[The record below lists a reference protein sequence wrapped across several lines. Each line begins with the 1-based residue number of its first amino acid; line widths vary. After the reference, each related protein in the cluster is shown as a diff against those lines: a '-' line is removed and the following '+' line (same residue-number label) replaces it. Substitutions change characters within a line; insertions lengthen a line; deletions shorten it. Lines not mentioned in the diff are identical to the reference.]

1 MKIKTTGAKSLTGL
15 KEKNRKRRS
24 TRVKGSEEEVQNLL
38 EMQREAV
45 QQKMSEAGGGVIKKG
60 IGGLKGLQE
69 AYKLQEEYKEAKSG
83 VQSRYGKFA
92 KAFGLAD
99 EKQAAMLDKFFG
111 KEVPKEE
118 LEKMREK
125 FKIKDPKADEGK
137 SKATKG
143 LKKQSEKSKLRDEQ
157 ITKIYELSEK
167 IHEIVGGIKSSVDG
181 IANKLRASPAKA
193 APKSKKEMRKLEK
206 QAGLKYSKEASRYRD
221 EKTGK
226 FVSKESAR
234 QRMNISP
241 TASPSNV
248 QAKAATPAAGA
259 SGAAMA
265 PTATPAVDA
274 DLKSQTL
281 KEAAPEEQKDET
293 GDKLDKLSK
302 DVKKVDENINDILD
316 IFSLK
321 SFYKLIGGAI
331 GFAFPF
337 LKKAVEFIWDIGSKG
352 VKWIVDLSKT
362 VWENL
367 RDFLTTIR
375 LDIPEIMGPVEI
387 DLPGLDP
394 FTLGPIGG
402 FTFEPFKFLKKPIES
417 PDKVTPPAENSQ
429 EEKKS
434 SATASGG
441 GGGGAPSA
449 APSAPPAAASAPPA
463 AGGGGGGA
471 RAALQLMPGDTLEI
485 TAAAGGGAAGAGSGS
500 GGSGG
505 SGGGGGG
512 APTATPSGS
521 NMPGGSAPAAGGGGG
536 GAGGGAGG
544 AVIGV
549 VKGAMAEY
557 GITNPYAQAALLANI
572 EKESGFKPKSE
583 NLNYTSIERIRTV
596 FTRLKK
602 YSDEELQ
609 AKAVKNPEG
618 MAELVYGM
626 NDKIGRSMGNTEP
639 GDGWK
644 YRGRGFIQITGK
656 NNYAKYGK
664 MIGVD
669 LISNPDQANDP
680 AVAAKLAAAFVM
692 AGLKGKQD
700 FSDQKTANRAVTQ
713 TIGGAGLGLDKGYGA
728 EILAKVDKY
737 STKYTPTG
745 VPAGGTGQAP
755 GGPMYAAGGGVASGP
770 QSGYPATLHGTEAIV
785 PLDGQSY
792 QSKQAVTAVSKAV
805 SGEELG
811 QQSAENSMAS
821 TGPSVV
827 PVPVPGGGGGDKQAA
842 PPQKSDNSVKAD
854 VRFADDTFNRA
865 ISKDFAHP
873 TSFTS
878 VGFA

>member
-1 MKIKTTGAKSLTGL
+1 MKIKTDAKNLSGL
-15 KEKNRKRRS
+15 KKKNRERRS

-45 QQKMSEAGGGVIKKG
+45 QQKMGEAGDGVIKKG

-69 AYKLQEEYKEAKSG
+69 AYKLQEEYKVAKSG

-92 KAFGLAD
+92 KAFGLTD
-99 EKQAAMLDKFFG
+99 EKGAAMLDKFFG

-125 FKIKDPKADEGK
+125 FKIKDSKADESK

-181 IANKLRASPAKA
+181 IANKLRASPAKD
-193 APKSKKEMRKLEK
+193 APKSKKDMRKLEK
-206 QAGLKYSKEASRYRD
+206 KAGLKYSKESGRYKD

-226 FVSKESAR
+226 FVGFETAR

-241 TASPSNV
+241 TASAS
-248 QAKAATPAAGA
+248 KATATATAPAAGTA
-259 SGAAMA
+259 GAAMA
-265 PTATPAVDA
+265 PAATATPAVDA
-274 DLKSQTL
+274 DLKSKTL
-281 KEAAPEEQKDET
+281 KETEAPEEKKDET

-331 GFAFPF
+331 GFAIPF
-337 LKKAVEFIWDIGSKG
+337 IKEAIKFVWDIGKKG
-352 VKWIVDLSKT
+352 VEWITDLATSIWTK
-362 VWENL
+362 V
-367 RDFLTTIR
+367 RDFLTGIK
-375 LDIPEIMGPVEI
+375 LDIPEIMRAVEI

-402 FTFEPFKFLKKPIES
+402 FTFEPFKFLKKPVEG
-417 PDKVTPPAENSQ
+417 PDKVEPPAKSDA
-429 EEKKS
+429 EKQ
-434 SATASGG
+434 AEARPARPAAAPAAGG
-441 GGGGAPSA
+441 APPAAPSGAPSA
-449 APSAPPAAASAPPA
+449 GAEGGAPPSAPSGAPA
-463 AGGGGGGA
+463 
-471 RAALQLMPGDTLEI
+471 
-485 TAAAGGGAAGAGSGS
+485 GAAPSGAPAGAAPSGAPS
-500 GGSGG
+500 
-505 SGGGGGG
+505 G
-512 APTATPSGS
+512 APTATPQGS
-521 NMPGGSAPAAGGGGG
+521 SMPGGTPPT
-536 GAGGGAGG
+536 GAGAGAGAGG
-544 AVIGV
+544 AVVGV

-583 NLNYTSIERIRTV
+583 NLNYTSIDRIRTV

-626 NDKIGRSMGNTEP
+626 NDKVGRSMGNTEP

-656 NNYAKYGK
+656 NNYARFGK

-669 LISNPDQANDP
+669 LIGNPDQANDP
-680 AVAAKLAAAFVM
+680 VVAAKLAAAFVM
-692 AGLKGKQD
+692 SGLKGKQD
-700 FSDQKTANRAVTQ
+700 FQDQKTANKAVTQ
-713 TIGGAGLGLDKGYGA
+713 TIGGAGLGLGSGYGA

-737 STKYTPTG
+737 SMKYTPPG

-755 GGPMYAAGGGVASGP
+755 GGPMYAAGGGVATGP
-770 QSGYPATLHGTEAIV
+770 KSGYNAILHGKEAIV

-805 SGEELG
+805 SGEQLG

-821 TGPSVV
+821 AGPSVV
-827 PVPVPGGGGGDKQAA
+827 PVPVPAGGGGQKSA
-842 PPQKSDNSVKAD
+842 PPQKSDNAAVKAQP
-854 VRFADDTFNRA
+854 RFADDTFNRI
-865 ISKDFAHP
+865 ISNDFEHP
-873 TSFTS
+873 TAFTS
-878 VGFA
+878 VSLA

>member
-15 KEKNRKRRS
+15 KEKNRKRRR

-38 EMQREAV
+38 EMQREAI
-45 QQKMSEAGGGVIKKG
+45 QQKMREAGGGIISKSF
-60 IGGLKGLQE
+60 GGLKGVQE
-69 AYKLQEEYKEAKSG
+69 AYKLQEEYKVAKSG

-118 LEKMREK
+118 LDKMREK
-125 FKIKDPKADEGK
+125 FKIKDDKQGEGK

-143 LKKQSEKSKLRDEQ
+143 LKKQSDKSKLRDEQ

-181 IANKLRASPAKA
+181 IANKLRASPAKD
-193 APKSKKEMRKLEK
+193 APKSKKDMRKLEK
-206 QAGLKYSKEASRYRD
+206 KAGLKYSKEASRYRD

-281 KEAAPEEQKDET
+281 KETEAPTEQKDET

-302 DVKKVDENINDILD
+302 DVKKVDEGVEDILD

-331 GFAFPF
+331 GFAIPF

-352 VKWIVDLSKT
+352 VAWITDLASN
-362 VWENL
+362 VWDKMKE
-367 RDFLTTIR
+367 FLTGIR
-375 LDIPEIMGPVEI
+375 LEIPEIMRAVEV
-387 DLPGLDP
+387 DLPGFDP
-394 FTLGPIGG
+394 FTLGPVGG
-402 FTFEPFKFLKKPIES
+402 FTFEPFKFLKKPTEG
-417 PDKVTPPAENSQ
+417 PDKVEPGEKSEKEKKAELRPAPSRPAAAAPAAGGAPPAAPS
-429 EEKKS
+429 
-434 SATASGG
+434 
-441 GGGGAPSA
+441 GAPSA
-449 APSAPPAAASAPPA
+449 GAAGGAPPAAPSGAPA
-463 AGGGGGGA
+463 
-471 RAALQLMPGDTLEI
+471 
-485 TAAAGGGAAGAGSGS
+485 GAAPSGAPAGAAPSGAPS
-500 GGSGG
+500 
-505 SGGGGGG
+505 G
-512 APTATPSGS
+512 APTATPQGS
-521 NMPGGSAPAAGGGGG
+521 SMPGGTPPT
-536 GAGGGAGG
+536 GAGAGTGAGG
-544 AVIGV
+544 AVVGV
-549 VKGAMAEY
+549 VKGAMSEY
-557 GITNPYAQAALLANI
+557 GLTNPYAQAALLANI

-669 LISNPDQANDP
+669 LVGSPDMANDP
-680 AVAAKLAAAFVM
+680 VVAAKLASAFVM
-692 AGLKGKQD
+692 TGLKGKQD
-700 FSDQKTANRAVTQ
+700 FPDQKTANRAVTQ

-737 STKYTPTG
+737 SMKYAPTG

-770 QSGYPATLHGTEAIV
+770 KTGYPATLHGTEAIV
-785 PLDGQSY
+785 PLDGQSH
-792 QSKQAVTAVSKAV
+792 QSKQAVAAVSKAV
-805 SGEELG
+805 SGEQLG

-821 TGPSVV
+821 TAPSVV
-827 PVPVPGGGGGDKQAA
+827 PVPVPTGGGGNTQAT

-854 VRFADDTFNRA
+854 VRLADDTFNRA

-873 TSFTS
+873 TAFTS
-878 VGFA
+878 IGFA